1 MSLGTSHKR
10 VDAEA
15 KVTGRARYTDDLTM
29 PGMRYAKYVR
39 SPIAHGLVTR
49 IDTEKALQLPGVEAI
64 FTYQDIPSYLFPTA
78 GHAWSLDANKHDVA
92 DKQLLTNHVRH
103 HGDGVA
109 IVVACDPLTAEKAA
123 MLVEVEY
130 QELPVMTTAAAAL
143 AADAPLLHGGESN
156 LLKQH
161 ALQGG
166 DPEAAFA
173 AADILVTGNYYTHV
187 VQHCHLE
194 GVTSYAYMDQMDR
207 IVIVSSTQIPH
218 IVRRVVGQA
227 LGLPWSAIRVIKPY
241 IGGGF
246 GNKQDVLEE
255 PMAAF
260 LTWKLGGIPVK
271 VELNR
276 EECFLASR
284 TRHSFDISGKMAV
297 DQHGVLQAYSLDV
310 LSNTGGYASH
320 GHSIASAGV
329 NKIAYLYPRL
339 ALGYKATTFYS
350 NLPNAGAMRGY
361 GAPQV
366 TFALECMIDEAAA
379 KLGID
384 PLELRIKNVARQGDT
399 NPLNHKEIKSA
410 GILECLLRGKEL
422 FEWDARRSACLNQ
435 TGPIRRGVGVACLS
449 YSSNT
454 YPVGVE
460 IASARLLM
468 NQDGTIILHVGATEI
483 GQGSDTVFA
492 QMAAETIGVP
502 FSTLHVNSTQDTDIT
517 AFDPGAFASRQSY
530 VTAPAVRQAAT
541 ELRAKI
547 LKQAAYMS
555 SQPEWA
561 LDIIDG
567 NVVFSEMPEKVLF
580 SVQDVSM
587 SAHYDQEVGGQLI
600 AEVSCK
606 TRSNPPA
613 FGCTFVDLTVDIP
626 LCKVTINKI
635 INLHDSGQVLNPQ
648 LAEGQV
654 HGGMGMGIGWTLFEE
669 MIVDEKTGIVRNNN
683 LLDYKFP
690 TILDLPDLDCEF
702 IETYEPQS
710 AYGHK
715 ALGEPPLI
723 SPAPAIRNA
732 IWMATGVKI
741 DDLPLTPKA
750 LYRHFV
756 QAGLLEPQEN
766 NNV

>member
-1 MSLGTSHKR
+1 MPVGTSPER
-10 VDAEA
+10 VDAQA
-15 KVTGRARYTDDLTM
+15 KVTGRARYTDDMTM
-29 PGMRYAKYVR
+29 PGMRHAKYVR
-39 SPIAHGLVTR
+39 SPIAHGLVTH
-49 IDTEKALQLPGVEAI
+49 IDTSKALQLPGVEAI
-64 FTYQDIPSYLFPTA
+64 FTYQDVPQHGFPTA
-78 GHAWSLDANKHDVA
+78 GHAWSLDANKRDVA
-92 DKQLLTNHVRH
+92 DKQLLTQHVRH

-109 IVVACDPLTAEKAA
+109 IVVACDALTAEKAA

-130 QELPVMTTAAAAL
+130 QELPVMTTAKTAL
-143 AADAPLLHGGESN
+143 AADAPLLHGGKSN

-161 ALQGG
+161 QLSGG
-166 DPEAAFA
+166 DPVAALA
-173 AADILVTGNYYTHV
+173 ASEVVIEGNYSTQV

-194 GVTSYAYMDQMDR
+194 GVISYAYMDEMDR

-218 IVRRVVGQA
+218 LVRRVVGQA
-227 LGLPWSAIRVIKPY
+227 LDRPWSSIRVIKPY

-260 LTWKLGGIPVK
+260 LTWKLGGVPVK
-271 VELNR
+271 VELSR

-284 TRHSFDISGKMAV
+284 TRHSFSISGKMGINR
-297 DQHGVLQAYSLDV
+297 DGILQTYSLDV

-320 GHSIASAGV
+320 GHSIASAGA
-329 NKIAYLYPRL
+329 NKIAYLYPRI
-339 ALGYKATTFYS
+339 AFGYQAATFYS

-379 KLGID
+379 QLGMD
-384 PLELRIKNVARQGDT
+384 PLELRLKNVARQGDV

-410 GILECLLRGKEL
+410 GIIECLQKGREL
-422 FEWDARRSACLNQ
+422 FEWDARRAACLNQ
-435 TGPIRRGVGVACLS
+435 SGPIRRGVGVACLS
-449 YSSNT
+449 YASNT

-460 IASARLLM
+460 IASARLLL
-468 NQDGTIILHVGATEI
+468 NQDGTVHLQIGATEI

-492 QMAAETIGVP
+492 QMAAQTIGVP
-502 FSTLHVNSTQDTDIT
+502 FSSLYVISTQDTDIT
-517 AFDPGAFASRQSY
+517 AYDPGAFASRQSY
-530 VTAPAVRQAAT
+530 VAAPAIRQAAT
-541 ELRAKI
+541 ELRTKI
-547 LKQAAYMS
+547 LTHAAYMY

-561 LDIIDG
+561 LDVING
-567 NVVFSEMPEKVLF
+567 EVVLKEMPEKVLC
-580 SVQDVSM
+580 SVQEVSM
-587 SAHYDQEVGGQLI
+587 NAHYDQEVGGQI
-600 AEVSCK
+600 MAEVSCK

-613 FGCTFVDLTVDIP
+613 FGCTFVDLTVDIE

-635 INLHDSGQVLNPQ
+635 MNLHDSGQILNPL

-669 MIVDEKTGIVRNNN
+669 MIIDEQSGIVRNNN

-690 TILDLPDLDCEF
+690 TILDLPELDCAF
-702 IETYEPQS
+702 VETYEPQS

-741 DDLPLTPKA
+741 DELPLTPKT
-750 LYRHFV
+750 LYRYFS
-756 QAGLLEPQEN
+756 QAGLIE
-766 NNV
+766 

>member
-1 MSLGTSHKR
+1 MPLGLSPKR
-10 VDAEA
+10 VDAQA
-15 KVTGRARYTDDLTM
+15 KVTGRARYTDDLGM

-49 IDTEKALQLPGVEAI
+49 IDIQQALKLPGVEAI
-64 FTYQDIPSYLFPTA
+64 FTYQDVPSGGFPTA
-78 GHAWSLDANKHDVA
+78 GHAWSLDANKLDVA
-92 DKQLLTNHVRH
+92 DKRLLTNHVRH

-109 IVVACDPLTAEKAA
+109 IVVACDLLTAEKAA

-130 QELPVMTTAAAAL
+130 QELPVMTTAETAL
-143 AADAPLLHGGESN
+143 AVDAPLLHGGESN

-161 ALQGG
+161 ALSGG

-173 AADILVTGNYYTHV
+173 AADQLFEGHYQTHV

-194 GVTSYAYMDQMDR
+194 PVISYAYMDQMER

-218 IVRRVVGQA
+218 IVRRVVAQA
-227 LGLPWSAIRVIKPY
+227 LDMPWSAIRVIKPY

-255 PMAAF
+255 PMCAF

-271 VELNR
+271 VELSR

-284 TRHSFDISGKMAV
+284 TRHSFAVSGKMAV
-297 DQHGVLQAYSLDV
+297 SQAGILQAYSLDV
-310 LSNTGGYASH
+310 LSNTGAYASH
-320 GHSIASAGV
+320 GHSIAAAGA
-329 NKIAYLYPRL
+329 NKIAYLYPRV
-339 ALGYKATTFYS
+339 ALGYKAATYYS

-379 KLGID
+379 RLGMD
-384 PLELRIKNVARQGDT
+384 PLDLRISNVARLGDI

-410 GILECLLRGKEL
+410 GMVECLVRGREL
-422 FEWDARRSACLNQ
+422 FDWDARRAACLNQ
-435 TGPIRRGVGVACLS
+435 SGPIRRGVGVACLS
-449 YSSNT
+449 YASNT

-460 IASARLLM
+460 IASARLLL
-468 NQDGTIILHVGATEI
+468 NQDGTIHLQIGATEI

-492 QMAAETIGVP
+492 QMAAQTVGVP
-502 FSTLHVNSTQDTDIT
+502 FSSLYVISTQDTDIT
-517 AFDPGAFASRQSY
+517 AYDPGAFASRQSY
-530 VTAPAVRQAAT
+530 VTAPAIRQAAT
-541 ELRAKI
+541 ELRGKI
-547 LKQAAYMS
+547 LKHAAYMS

-561 LDIIDG
+561 LDILEG
-567 NVVFSEMPEKVLF
+567 NLVLKAMPEKVLF
-580 SVQDVSM
+580 SVKEVSM
-587 SAHYDQEVGGQLI
+587 SAHYDQEVGGQII

-626 LCKVTINKI
+626 LCKVTINQI
-635 INLHDSGQVLNPQ
+635 INLHDSGQILNPQ

-669 MIVDEKTGIVRNNN
+669 MIIDPKSGIVRNNN

-690 TILDLPDLDCEF
+690 TILDLPDLGCEF

-732 IWMATGVKI
+732 IWLATGVKI
-741 DDLPLTPKA
+741 DELPLTPKA

-756 QAGLLEPQEN
+756 QAGLIE
-766 NNV
+766 

>member
-1 MSLGTSHKR
+1 MAVGVSLKR

-15 KVTGRARYTDDLTM
+15 KVTGRARYTDDLSM

-49 IDTEKALQLPGVEAI
+49 IDTQKALLLPGVEAI
-64 FTYQDIPSYLFPTA
+64 FTYQDVPQQCFPTA

-92 DKQLLTNHVRH
+92 DKQLLTGHVRH

-123 MLVEVEY
+123 LLVEVEY
-130 QELPVMTTAAAAL
+130 QELPVMTNAAAAL
-143 AADAPLLHGGESN
+143 AAEAPLLHGGTSN
-156 LLKQH
+156 VLKQH
-161 ALQGG
+161 RLQGG
-166 DPEAAFA
+166 DPEALLA
-173 AADILVTGNYYTHV
+173 AAEILVAGHYQTQV

-194 GVTSYAYMDQMDR
+194 GVISYAYMDQMNR

-227 LGLPWSAIRVIKPY
+227 LNMPWSAIRVIKPY

-255 PMAAF
+255 PMCAF
-260 LTWKLGGIPVK
+260 LTWKLGGVPVK
-271 VELNR
+271 IELSR

-284 TRHSFDISGKMAV
+284 TRHAFAVSGKL
-297 DQHGVLQAYSLDV
+297 GVSQDGLLQAYSLDV
-310 LSNTGGYASH
+310 LSNTGAYASH
-320 GHSIASAGV
+320 GHSIAAAGA
-329 NKIAYLYPRL
+329 NKIAYLYPRV
-339 ALGYKATTFYS
+339 ALGYHATTYYS

-366 TFALECMIDEAAA
+366 TFALECMMDDAAA
-379 KLGID
+379 QLGMD
-384 PLELRIKNVARQGDT
+384 PLELRMKNVARQGDT
-399 NPLNHKEIKSA
+399 NPLNHKTIHSA
-410 GILECLLRGKEL
+410 GILECLQKGREL
-422 FEWDARRSACLNQ
+422 FEWDARRAACLHQ
-435 TGPIRRGVGVACLS
+435 SGPIRRGVGVACLS
-449 YSSNT
+449 YASNT

-468 NQDGTIILHVGATEI
+468 NQDGTINLQIGATEI

-492 QMAAETIGVP
+492 QMAAETVGVP
-502 FSTLHVNSTQDTDIT
+502 CSSIYVISTQDTDIT
-517 AFDPGAFASRQSY
+517 AYDPGAFASRQSY
-530 VTAPAVRQAAT
+530 VTAPAIRQAAS
-541 ELRAKI
+541 ELRTKI
-547 LKQAAYMS
+547 LRHAATLCG
-555 SQPEWA
+555 QPEWA
-561 LDIIDG
+561 LDVVNG
-567 NVVFSEMPEKVLF
+567 HVVFKTQPEQVLL
-580 SVQDVSM
+580 SVEQVSM
-587 SAHYDQEVGGQLI
+587 SAHYDQEIGGQLM

-635 INLHDSGQVLNPQ
+635 INLHDSGQILNPQ
-648 LAEGQV
+648 LAAGQV

-669 MIVDEKTGIVRNNN
+669 MIVDEKSGIVRNPN

-690 TILDLPDLDCEF
+690 TILDLPDLDCAF

-732 IWMATGVKI
+732 IWLATGVKI
-741 DDLPLTPKA
+741 DELPLTPKT
-750 LYRHFV
+750 LYRHFA
-756 QAGLLEPQEN
+756 QAGLLE
-766 NNV
+766 

>member
-1 MSLGTSHKR
+1 MPLGASLKR

-15 KVTGRARYTDDLTM
+15 KVTGRARYTDDLSM

-64 FTYQDIPSYLFPTA
+64 FTYQDVPQHGFPTA
-78 GHAWSLDANKHDVA
+78 GHAWSLDANKLDVA
-92 DKQLLTNHVRH
+92 DKQLLTGHVRH

-109 IVVACDPLTAEKAA
+109 IVVACDLLTAEKAA

-130 QELPVMTTAAAAL
+130 QELPVMTTAATAL
-143 AADAPLLHGGESN
+143 ATGAPLLHGGESN

-161 ALQGG
+161 TLKGG
-166 DPEAAFA
+166 DPDAVLAE
-173 AADILVTGNYYTHV
+173 ADIRIEGQYQTQV

-194 GVTSYAYMDQMDR
+194 GVISYAYMDQMER

-218 IVRRVVGQA
+218 IVRRVVAQA
-227 LGLPWSAIRVIKPY
+227 LDRPWSSIRVIKPY

-255 PMAAF
+255 PMCAF
-260 LTWKLGGIPVK
+260 LTWKLGGVPVK
-271 VELNR
+271 VELSR
-276 EECFLASR
+276 EECFLATR
-284 TRHSFDISGKMAV
+284 TRHSFAV
-297 DQHGVLQAYSLDV
+297 TGQIALTRDGTLQACSLDV
-310 LSNTGGYASH
+310 LSNTGAYASH
-320 GHSIASAGV
+320 GHSIASAGG
-329 NKIAYLYPRL
+329 NKIAYLYPRV
-339 ALGYKATTFYS
+339 AFGYQAATYYS

-379 KLGID
+379 QLGMD
-384 PLELRIKNVARQGDT
+384 PLELRIKNVARQGDI

-410 GILECLLRGKEL
+410 GILECLLKGREL
-422 FEWDARRSACLNQ
+422 FDWDNRRAACLNQ
-435 TGPIRRGVGVACLS
+435 SGPIRRGVGVACLS
-449 YSSNT
+449 YASNT

-460 IASARLLM
+460 IASARLLL
-468 NQDGTIILHVGATEI
+468 NQDGTIHLQVGATEI

-492 QMAAETIGVP
+492 QMAAQTVGVP
-502 FSTLHVNSTQDTDIT
+502 FSSIYVISTQDTDIT
-517 AFDPGAFASRQSY
+517 AYDPGAFASRQSY
-530 VTAPAVRQAAT
+530 VTAPAIYQAAT
-541 ELRAKI
+541 ELREKI
-547 LKQAAYMS
+547 IKHAAFMCGQA
-555 SQPEWA
+555 EWA
-561 LDIIDG
+561 LEVVDG
-567 NVVFSEMPEKVLF
+567 NVVLKHRPEKVLL
-580 SVQDVSM
+580 SVKEVSM
-587 SAHYDQEVGGQLI
+587 SAHYHQEVGGQII

-635 INLHDSGQVLNPQ
+635 INLHDSGQILNPQ

-669 MIVDEKTGIVRNNN
+669 MIIDEKSGIVRNNN

-690 TILDLPDLDCEF
+690 TILDLPDLDCAF

-741 DDLPLTPKA
+741 DELPLTPKTLYQHFA
-750 LYRHFV
+750 L
-756 QAGLLEPQEN
+756 AGLVE
-766 NNV
+766 

>member
-1 MSLGTSHKR
+1 MPLGASPKR
-10 VDAEA
+10 VDAQA
-15 KVTGRARYTDDLTM
+15 KVTGRARYTDDFSM

-49 IDTEKALQLPGVEAI
+49 IDMQKALQLPGVEAI
-64 FTYQDIPSYLFPTA
+64 FTYQDIPPAHFPTA
-78 GHAWSLDANKHDVA
+78 GHAWSLDANKRDVA

-103 HGDGVA
+103 HGDAVA
-109 IVVACDPLTAEKAA
+109 IVVACDLLTAEKAA

-130 QELPVMTTAAAAL
+130 QELPVITTAEMAL

-161 ALQGG
+161 ALSAG

-173 AADILVTGNYYTHV
+173 AADLLVAGHYQTQV

-194 GVTSYAYMDQMDR
+194 GVLSYAYMDQMDR
-207 IVIVSSTQIPH
+207 VVIVSSTQIPH
-218 IVRRVVGQA
+218 IVRRVVAQA
-227 LGLPWSAIRVIKPY
+227 LDMPWSAIRVIKPCV
-241 IGGGF
+241 GGGF

-255 PMAAF
+255 PMCAF
-260 LTWKLGGIPVK
+260 LTWKLGGVPVK
-271 VELNR
+271 VELSR

-284 TRHSFDISGKMAV
+284 TRHSFAITGKMAV
-297 DQHGVLQAYSLDV
+297 NREGFLQAFSLDV
-310 LSNTGGYASH
+310 LSNTGAYASH
-320 GHSIASAGV
+320 GHSIAAAGG
-329 NKIAYLYPRL
+329 NKIAYLYPRC
-339 ALGYKATTFYS
+339 AFGYQATTFYS

-379 KLGID
+379 RLGMD
-384 PLELRIKNVARQGDT
+384 PLELRVKNVARQGDI
-399 NPLNHKEIKSA
+399 NALNNKEIKSA
-410 GILECLLRGKEL
+410 GIVECLLRGKEL
-422 FEWDARRSACLNQ
+422 FGWDTRRAACLNQ
-435 TGPIRRGVGVACLS
+435 SGPIRRGVGVACLS
-449 YSSNT
+449 YASNT

-460 IASARLLM
+460 IASARLML
-468 NQDGTIILHVGATEI
+468 NQDGAIHLQVGATEI

-492 QMAAETIGVP
+492 QMAAQTIGVP
-502 FSTLHVNSTQDTDIT
+502 FSAIYVISTQDTDIT

-530 VTAPAVRQAAT
+530 VTAPAIRQAAT

-547 LKQAAYMS
+547 LKHAAYMCN
-555 SQPEWA
+555 QPEWA

-567 NVVFSEMPEKVLF
+567 NVVFKQLPEKVLF
-580 SVQDVSM
+580 SVKDVSM
-587 SAHYDQEVGGQLI
+587 SAHYDQEVGGQII

-635 INLHDSGQVLNPQ
+635 INLHDSGQILNPL

-669 MIVDEKTGIVRNNN
+669 MIIDEKTGIVRNNN

-690 TILDLPDLDCEF
+690 TILDLPELECAF

-741 DDLPLTPKA
+741 DELPLTPKA

-756 QAGLLEPQEN
+756 QAGLIE
-766 NNV
+766 